1 MEKEKIRIEL
11 DVAITQEDIDDIVA
25 TALEGGINY
34 WCREA
39 EVVGEYLGEYASEQ
53 ISRGG
58 VLKLHDIENGKTYKL
73 NKEKL
78 VNGIKMYLEDT
89 EKPYD
94 ILDVGQ
100 SSVGCSK
107 GEYTLDCCMV
117 DGCVA
122 DMIIQY
128 ALFKEI
134 MFG

>member
-1 MEKEKIRIEL
+1 MESEKIKVEI
-11 DVAITQEDIDDIVA
+11 DVAITQEDIDDIVT

-34 WCREA
+34 WCRKA
-39 EVVGEYLGEYASEQ
+39 EVVGKYLGEYASEQ

-58 VLKLHDIENGKTYKL
+58 VLKLYDIESGDAYEL
-73 NKEKL
+73 NKDKL
-78 VNGIKMYLEDT
+78 VNGIKMYLEDP

-94 ILDVGQ
+94 ILEVGQ
-100 SSVGCSK
+100 NSVGCSK
-107 GEYTLDCCMV
+107 GECILDCCMV

-134 MFG
+134 MF